1 MTAYYL
7 PVVIIIASNVFYNIC
22 AKSMPIKANPFFCLV
37 ITYIIAAIVA
47 LVMYLTASG
56 EKIISDELQQLNWAP
71 FVLGFSL
78 VALEFGYIL
87 LYRMGWNVSIGS
99 LVCNILLAILLLFIG
114 LLLYREILNG
124 RQILGILFCL
134 AGLFCINQ

>member
-56 EKIISDELQQLNWAP
+56 GKPISDELQQLNWAP

-124 RQILGILFCL
+124 RQILGILLCL